1 MDKFNTNKGEF
12 VPVTPELMKRKT
24 VTSYAEFE
32 DFNSIL
38 IEKIMRQFV
47 MNKKQAVNTLMELSK
62 HEDLFNEFVAGM
74 NGEQF
79 QFSDTLISVEGF
91 TAKQLNE
98 EYPLSVIG
106 AYNYLK
112 YLREDRTHALKDL
125 KNGLPRR

>member
-1 MDKFNTNKGEF
+1 MDKFSTHKGEF
-12 VPVTPELMKRKT
+12 VPVTADTLKGKT
-24 VTSYAEFE
+24 VTSYAEFKE
-32 DFNSIL
+32 FNSTL
-38 IEKIMRQFV
+38 IKKMMRQFV
-47 MNKKQAVNTLMELSK
+47 MSKKQAVNALMGLSK
-62 HEDLFNEFVAGM
+62 YEDLFNEFVAGM

-79 QFSDTLISVEGF
+79 RFPDTLISVEGF

-112 YLREDRTHALKDL
+112 YLREDKAHALKDL